1 MMLQERLIVRVLQ
14 AAAIVVMLVVTTSP
28 VRSQHVVLLDVDT
41 TAFPVLHGRF
51 VAVDGQG
58 RQQYPTTTQISIYE
72 HGARQIVERVT
83 CNDTAATMALSAVL
97 VMDASTSMR
106 GVNLDVA
113 KAGARAW
120 ISAMAWLNGECALV
134 SAGDGSHI
142 VQDLTSDTTSLSN
155 ALDALSAEGVMD
167 HNAALLHPV
176 GGALSAVSRGTNRRV
191 VVLLT
196 DGPTEALLTDDIL
209 AEAQRLNCT
218 INVVALGM
226 PASPALREI
235 AEQTGGLV
243 IDSVLNAAQAVKAY
257 RTILA
262 VMQGAVPCTVTWRS
276 GPSCGTADS
285 AIELLWLGD
294 TARATVAMHPD
305 RKARLEFSPNQVAFV
320 KPRLGDVLSRKIVVT
335 ARNAPFTVN
344 AVVPTDASFQIT
356 PSRFALADGDSIELT
371 VFYTVQDSTLRNCV
385 FQFINDVCS
394 QEYYVSAGYGGRVPG
409 TTTLRVTHPTG
420 GERFSEG
427 ETIEIRWEGIPVDN
441 TVQLDYSTNSG
452 VSWTTIEQRAA
463 GGRYFWRD
471 IPRLRDSAVS
481 IRIAHGTYP
490 DGFDPQKSSPQIVWE
505 GSFVDKLE
513 PSRGISPYDIV
524 QLPDGDFAICGKRD
538 HDYGMM
544 FVVLKYTHDGDSLM
558 WLRSHICETEGAN
571 VAKSLVYQ
579 PNGTIVA
586 VGRADCMRTVQDGHI
601 TKRESLGSNY
611 AVARIDAQS
620 GKSEGMS
627 TWGDVT
633 NEELNAVCLVA
644 DGSSGYAGMK
654 YISEERQMD
663 VDVSWQ
669 NINRQIG
676 GSGWDHP
683 VSMMQATSGA
693 IVVVGGTRSNDGDV
707 TGYHGN
713 LDALIVALDGTNGNI
728 LWLRSLGGSGTEE
741 ARSVVQ
747 LSDGDYLVAGWTTS
761 SDGDVTGVKG
771 DTDVWLIKLDATT
784 GDIIWQRTMGGSGK
798 DYAQSAIEAADG
810 SIVLVGRTESSDGD
824 VTGYNGGGD
833 CWMVKV
839 SAQDGSIIWEQAF
852 ATSQGEIAHSLIQT
866 NEGVYVGVGERNNKA
881 WIFGVSDVAVAQA
894 DICDS
899 AFFITRPKMLGRNV
913 DMNLCVVGSV
923 RDSLVVAAVRNTGL
937 HPTTVKEIRFVG
949 VDSAAFSVVS
959 HAPPF
964 MVQPGTVAAVE
975 LRFRP
980 MRVGDHSAT
989 MQILCGSDT
998 LMQTV
1003 RGVGVEDVFAAANRF
1018 IDFGT
1023 VDRKAYRDT
1032 LTTVSLAGLS
1042 SISYQVTGVRIAGQH
1057 RGSFAIK
1064 RGGGSFAMQRDVPHE
1079 LELRCAPQTFGR
1091 IGATL
1096 EFLGKDGVKIGAIQL
1111 YAEGTG
1117 VFDTVK
1123 TTIAM
1128 RDITASVGQ
1137 QVALS
1142 MVLSE
1147 HENLDHDMAP
1157 RAFNATIAVNP
1168 TVLHIADASYEHT
1181 IISPSVSHLS
1191 VTGVRGSEATLLSIP
1206 ALVTLG
1212 TTEYAP
1218 VQIVDFQWQTT
1229 SIPVQVTTVDGAVR
1243 VADIC
1248 EEGGTRLF
1256 VPSDGRFS
1264 LTCRPNPA
1272 ETIVELRYGVAE
1284 VAPVTIDVIDRTGR
1298 TVLTPVV
1305 NPRVQPGLY
1314 ATLVDVS
1321 LLSAGPYI
1329 VVLRSPNAV
1338 LSTRLDIAR

>member
-1 MMLQERLIVRVLQ
+1 MLSERLIVGILQRVATTVLLMLAVSPARAQ
-14 AAAIVVMLVVTTSP
+14 HAI
-28 VRSQHVVLLDVDT
+28 LLDVDT
-41 TAFPVLHGRF
+41 TAFPVMQGRF
-51 VAVDGQG
+51 FAIDELG
-58 RQQYPTTTQISIYE
+58 RPQYPKTTEMSIYE
-72 HGARQIVERVT
+72 NGVRQSIDRIT
-83 CNDTAATMALSAVL
+83 CSDTNASTALSAVL
-97 VMDASTSMR
+97 VMDASSSMR

-120 ISAMAWLNGECALV
+120 ISAMAWSNGECALV

-155 ALDALSAEGVMD
+155 ALDALSARGVID

-176 GGALSAVSRGTNRRV
+176 GGALSAVARGTNRRV

-196 DGPTEALLTDDIL
+196 DGPAEALRTDDIL
-209 AEAQRLNCT
+209 AEAQRLTCT
-218 INVVALGM
+218 INVIALGM
-226 PASPALREI
+226 PASSALRAI

-243 IDSVLNAAQAVKAY
+243 IDNISTPTQAVKAY
-257 RTILA
+257 RTILT
-262 VMQGAVPCTVTWRS
+262 VMQRAMPCAVTWRS
-276 GPSCGTADS
+276 SPSCGTADRT
-285 AIELLWLGD
+285 IDLLWLGD
-294 TARATVAMHPD
+294 TARATVTMHAD
-305 RKARLEFSPNQVAFV
+305 RKARLEFSPNQLAFV
-320 KPRLGDVLSRKIVVT
+320 KPRMGDVLSRKIVVT

-344 AVVPTDASFQIT
+344 AIVPTDASFWIT
-356 PSRFALADGDSIELT
+356 PSRFALAEGNSIELT
-371 VFYTVQDSTLRNCV
+371 VHYPVRDSTLRNCV
-385 FQFINDVCS
+385 FQFTNDVCS
-394 QEYYVSAGYGGRVPG
+394 QEYYVSAGYGGRVPS
-409 TTTLRVTHPTG
+409 TTTLRVTHPNG

-427 ETIEIRWEGIPVDN
+427 DIIEIRWEGIPVDD

-463 GGRYFWRD
+463 GGRYVWRD
-471 IPRLRDSAVS
+471 IPRFRDSAVI
-481 IRIAHGTYP
+481 IRAAHGTYP
-490 DGFDPQKSSPQIVWE
+490 DGFDPQKPSPQIVWE

-513 PSRGISPYDIV
+513 PSRGIFPYDIV
-524 QLPDGDFAICGKRD
+524 QLPDGDFAICGTRYYE
-538 HDYGMM
+538 YGMM
-544 FVVLKYTHDGDSLM
+544 FVVLKYTHDGDSLSWM
-558 WLRSHICETEGAN
+558 RSYVCESEAAN
-571 VAKSLVYQ
+571 IAKSLVYQ
-579 PNGTIVA
+579 PNGTLVV
-586 VGRADCMRTVQDGHI
+586 VGRADCSRTVGDGHI
-601 TKRESLGSNY
+601 IRRESLGSNY

-620 GKSEGMS
+620 GKSEGWTTS
-627 TWGDVT
+627 GGVAD
-633 NEELNAVCLVA
+633 EELNAVCLVA
-644 DGSSGYAGMK
+644 DGSSGFAGMM
-654 YISEERQMD
+654 YISPERQMD
-663 VDVSWQ
+663 IDVSWQ
-669 NINRQIG
+669 NVRRNIG

-713 LDALIVALDGTNGNI
+713 LDALVVALDGTNGNI

-747 LSDGDYLVAGWTTS
+747 LSDGSYLVAGWTTS

-784 GDIIWQRTMGGSGK
+784 GEIIWQRTMGGSGK

-810 SIVLVGRTESSDGD
+810 SIVVVGRTESDDGD

-833 CWMVKV
+833 CWMAKV

-866 NEGVYVGVGERNNKA
+866 NDGVYVGVGERNNKA

-899 AFFITRPKMLGRNV
+899 AFFIMRPKMLGRNV
-913 DMNLCVVGSV
+913 DMNICVVGAV

-937 HPTTVKEIRFVG
+937 HPTTVKQIRFG
-949 VDSAAFSVVS
+949 GIDSAAFAVVS

-964 MVQPGTVAAVE
+964 TVLPGAVAPVE
-975 LRFRP
+975 LRFQP
-980 MRVGDHSAT
+980 LRVGDHTAT

-998 LMQTV
+998 LLQTV
-1003 RGVGVEDVFAAANRF
+1003 RGVGVEDVFSSPNRF

-1042 SISYQVTGVRIAGQH
+1042 SLSYQITGVRIVGQH
-1057 RGSFAIK
+1057 SGSFAIK
-1064 RGGGSFAMQRDVPHE
+1064 RGGGSFTIQRDVPHE
-1079 LELRCAPQTFGR
+1079 IELRCAPQTLGR

-1096 EFLGKDGVKIGAIQL
+1096 EFLGEDGVKIGDMQL

-1123 TTIAM
+1123 TTIAI
-1128 RDITASVGQ
+1128 RDITASVGE
-1137 QVALS
+1137 QVVID

-1147 HENLDHDMAP
+1147 HENLEREMAP
-1157 RAFNATIAVNP
+1157 RAFSATIAVNP
-1168 TVLHIADASYEHT
+1168 TVLHVTDPSFSQT
-1181 IISPSVSHLS
+1181 IISPSISHLS
-1191 VTGVRGSEATLLSIP
+1191 VDGVRGNEATLLSIP

-1212 TTEYAP
+1212 TTEYTP
-1218 VQIVDFQWQTT
+1218 VQIVDFRWQTT
-1229 SIPVQVTTVDGAVR
+1229 SIPVLVTAVDGALR
-1243 VADIC
+1243 VTDIC

-1272 ETIVELRYGVAE
+1272 QTTVELRYGIAE
-1284 VAPVTIDVIDRTGR
+1284 AAPVTIDVIDRTGR
-1298 TVLTPVV
+1298 TVMTPVV
-1305 NPRVQPGLY
+1305 NPKVQQGLY

-1321 LLSAGPYI
+1321 MLGAGPYI